1 MLKSRKFWCYDVCNE
16 YNLSEEIFAAYKQK
30 GKFYE
35 DANYFYESLIGTGP
49 HPSIKNKPGL
59 EEPTILTFNNVLV
72 DLNTLKIIFYLFP
85 SSKVTTLKFSN
96 NNFTI
101 KSLDYLINS
110 LLTKQN
116 GIYNFTYEWNDKIVI
131 NGQKYSYKDLLN
143 KDEENNT
150 NILDEKIYQ
159 EMKKSQ
165 EILTYLITKVPNRL
179 EALCLRGNLLGDETA
194 INIFNGLKNELNYL
208 YILNL
213 YKNELT
219 DKCMTAFGEMMLVN
233 RRLEEINFGNNHLT
247 DISLNIIKSNYGKF
261 EMNETDLEEYKK
273 FEKERQDII
282 RQNTK
287 LKASKKPELEVPH
300 IYELKEDNGVYYRVK
315 NDVLKL
321 FNLTQN
327 NFTESSFDDLIGILD
342 GLPEAKVTVDS
353 KSYNQEQKDILNDS
367 NNPKNYYNRIYL
379 LK

>member
-1 MLKSRKFWCYDVCNE
+1 MLKSKKFWCYDICNDF
-16 YNLSEEIFAAYKQK
+16 NLSDEIFVAYKQK

-49 HPSIKNKPGL
+49 HPSIKNKPGAQ
-59 EEPTILTFNNVLV
+59 EPTVLTFNNVLV
-72 DLNTLKIIFYLFP
+72 DINTLKIIFYLFP
-85 SSKVTTLKFSN
+85 TSKVTTLKFSN
-96 NNFTI
+96 NNFNL
-101 KSLDYLINS
+101 KSLEYLITN

-131 NGQKYSYKDLLN
+131 DGIKYSYKDLLL
-143 KDEENNT
+143 KT
-150 NILDEKIYQ
+150 IVDEKIVQ
-159 EMKKSQ
+159 DLLKSQ
-165 EILTYLITKVPNRL
+165 EILTNLITKVPNRL

-194 INIFNGLKNELNYL
+194 IKIFNGLKNELNYL
-208 YILNL
+208 RILNL

-219 DKCMTAFGEMMLVN
+219 DNCIKIFGEMILVN
-233 RRLEEINFGNNHLT
+233 RRLEEVNFGNNHLT
-247 DISLNIIKSNYGKF
+247 DMALKIIKSNYGKL

-282 RQNTK
+282 KQNTK
-287 LKASKKPELEVPH
+287 LKAAKKPELEVPH
-300 IYELKEDNGVYYRVK
+300 IDELKEVDGVYYSVK

-327 NFTESSFDDLIGILD
+327 NFTENSFEDLIGILN
-342 GLPEAKVTVDS
+342 GLPDTMVTVDS
-353 KSYNQEQKDILNDS
+353 KSYNDEQKNKLND
-367 NNPKNYYNRIYL
+367 NKNPAAYYKRIYF

>member
-96 NNFTI
+96 NNFTL

-165 EILTYLITKVPNRL
+165 EILTNLITKV
-179 EALCLRGNLLGDETA
+179 
-194 INIFNGLKNELNYL
+194 
-208 YILNL
+208 
-213 YKNELT
+213 
-219 DKCMTAFGEMMLVN
+219 
-233 RRLEEINFGNNHLT
+233 
-247 DISLNIIKSNYGKF
+247 
-261 EMNETDLEEYKK
+261 
-273 FEKERQDII
+273 
-282 RQNTK
+282 QN
-287 LKASKKPELEVPH
+287 
-300 IYELKEDNGVYYRVK
+300 
-315 NDVLKL
+315 
-321 FNLTQN
+321 
-327 NFTESSFDDLIGILD
+327 
-342 GLPEAKVTVDS
+342 
-353 KSYNQEQKDILNDS
+353 
-367 NNPKNYYNRIYL
+367 
-379 LK
+379 

>member
-1 MLKSRKFWCYDVCNE
+1 M
-16 YNLSEEIFAAYKQK
+16 
-30 GKFYE
+30 
-35 DANYFYESLIGTGP
+35 
-49 HPSIKNKPGL
+49 
-59 EEPTILTFNNVLV
+59 
-72 DLNTLKIIFYLFP
+72 FP

-96 NNFTI
+96 NNFTL

-165 EILTYLITKVPNRL
+165 EILTNLITKVPNRL
-179 EALCLRGNLLGDETA
+179 EALCLRGNFLGDETA

-287 LKASKKPELEVPH
+287 LKVSKKPELEVPH
-300 IYELKEDNGVYYRVK
+300 IDELTEDNGIYYRVK

-342 GLPEAKVTVDS
+342 GLPDAKVTIDS
-353 KSYNQEQKDILNDS
+353 KSYNQEQKNILNDS

>member
-49 HPSIKNKPGL
+49 HPSIKSKPGI

-96 NNFTI
+96 NNFTL

-165 EILTYLITKVPNRL
+165 EILTTLITKVPNRL

-300 IYELKEDNGVYYRVK
+300 IDELTEDNGIYYRVK

-342 GLPEAKVTVDS
+342 GLPDSKVTIDS
-353 KSYNQEQKDILNDS
+353 KSYNQEQKNILNDS

>member
-1 MLKSRKFWCYDVCNE
+1 MLKSRKFWCYDVCND
-16 YNLSEEIFAAYKQK
+16 YNLSDEIFTTYKQK

-49 HPSIKNKPGL
+49 HPSIKNKPGTP
-59 EEPTILTFNNVLV
+59 EPTVLSFNNILV
-72 DLNTLKIIFYLFP
+72 DINTLKIIFYLFP
-85 SSKVTTLKFSN
+85 TSKVTTLKFSN
-96 NNFTI
+96 NNFNL
-101 KSLDYLINS
+101 KSLDYLINN

-131 NGQKYSYKDLLN
+131 GGQKYSYKDIL
-143 KDEENNT
+143 T
-150 NILDEKIYQ
+150 HSILDEAVLQ
-159 EMKKSQ
+159 EMLKSQ
-165 EILTYLITKVPNRL
+165 EILTNLVMKVPNRL

-194 INIFNGLKNELNYL
+194 IKIFNGLKNELNYL
-208 YILNL
+208 RILNL

-219 DKCMTAFGEMMLVN
+219 DNCIKVFGEMMLVN
-233 RRLEEINFGNNHLT
+233 RRLEEVNFGNNHLT
-247 DISLNIIKSNYGKF
+247 DTALNLIKINYGKF
-261 EMNETDLEEYKK
+261 QMDETDLEEYKK

-287 LKASKKPELEVPH
+287 LKAAKKPELEVPH
-300 IYELKEDNGVYYRVK
+300 IDELKDIEGVIYRVK

-327 NFTESSFDDLIGILD
+327 DFTEKSFDDLIGILD
-342 GLPEAKVTVDS
+342 GLPDSMVTVDE
-353 KSYNQEQKDILNDS
+353 KSYNKEQKNKLNDE
-367 NNPKNYYNRIYL
+367 NNPAGYFKRIYL